1 MSLGKVNVITPPDN
15 IFNFNTNYL
24 LVKPSTK
31 LKEKFQ
37 TIINQDTGESN
48 VFIYEDS
55 DQEISWLLSVSH
67 QADVIIIDV
76 DNCDEVTKQFL
87 GILLI
92 NPASCY
98 ITDEENSH
106 WSLINRNRIFNLDSI
121 VSRLKHQDHDPD
133 EDDFDD
139 E

>member
-24 LVKPSTK
+24 LVKPSIK

-37 TIINQDTGESN
+37 NIIKEAPGESN
-48 VFIYEDS
+48 VFIYEDA
-55 DQEISWLLSVSH
+55 DQEITWLLSVSH
-67 QADVIIIDV
+67 QADVIIVDI
-76 DNCDEVTKQFL
+76 DNCDELTKQFL

-98 ITDEENSH
+98 FTNDDNSH
-106 WSLINRNRIFNLDSI
+106 WHLINRNRIFNLDNI
-121 VSRLKHQDHDPD
+121 TKKFQRQDDEDIDPD
-133 EDDFDD
+133 D